1 MRAKIRPGTMSYAVV
16 VTPLDW
22 SDWDWYVVQRNAPGA
37 ISAIAFTVSP
47 VRLSV
52 RFISGAGVL
61 AISSPSSTAS
71 AIRAPSRERP
81 HVAMVEA
88 EPRRAH
94 RADRDVGVR
103 MGCAAVAFGGDRGEC
118 TRAATEP
125 RAEERQGVG
134 RARRRHGA
142 ANRGRM
148 EACPKRPASPP
159 SLYPAPLLRQPGGV
173 PRSPRRPTRRE
184 LSLIHISEPTR

>member
-16 VTPLDW
+16 VPPLDW
-22 SDWDWYVVQRNAPGA
+22 SDCDWYVVQRNAPGA

-71 AIRAPSRERP
+71 AIRARSRERP

-103 MGCAAVAFGGDRGEC
+103 MGCAAVAFGGDPFGGDRGEC

-148 EACPKRPASPP
+148 E
-159 SLYPAPLLRQPGGV
+159 
-173 PRSPRRPTRRE
+173 
-184 LSLIHISEPTR
+184 